1 MRKVT
6 IPVAAG
12 RNLAVLV
19 EAAVRNEILKLRGI
33 DSMAEF
39 LARQATQME
48 KGDDELT
55 QSLVVVSGLSGSGK
69 SIALKVLEDAGYY
82 CVDNLPA
89 TLLLEVADFLALEA
103 HHERIAVSVDARS
116 ASLPAL
122 PENIERLKA
131 RGFDCRVIYLEA
143 NTPTLLRRFSETRRR
158 HPVSGDMTLSEAI
171 ERERALLAGVAPLG
185 QRIDTSELQPRVL
198 QNWIRDLLGLGAGAL
213 TLLFES
219 FSYKQGV
226 PLDADWVLDA
236 RMIAN
241 PHYDPKLRPYTGRD
255 APVIEYLEHDALAQ
269 QWLADVRALL
279 ARWLPGDRAREPQPR
294 DGGDRLHRRPP
305 SLGLPRRAPGRD
317 FPRRMEGARAPPRPF
332 ASGELRIEDLPLFPL
347 LAVLFPGGRL
357 PLRIF
362 EQRYMDMAKACLKDG
377 SPFGVCLILEGGEVG
392 TPATPAAVGTTAAFR
407 VGTCRSSVCCTYPP
421 AANSASAS
429 AAGACSPT
437 ASRARPSKF

>member
-1 MRKVT
+1 
-6 IPVAAG
+6 
-12 RNLAVLV
+12 
-19 EAAVRNEILKLRGI
+19 
-33 DSMAEF
+33 
-39 LARQATQME
+39 
-48 KGDDELT
+48 
-55 QSLVVVSGLSGSGK
+55 
-69 SIALKVLEDAGYY
+69 
-82 CVDNLPA
+82 
-89 TLLLEVADFLALEA
+89 VADFLALEA

-171 ERERALLAGVAPLG
+171 ERERTLLAGVAPLG

-279 ARWLPGDRAREPQPR
+279 ARWLPEIVRENR
-294 DGGDRLHRRPP
+294 SHVTVAIGCT
-305 SLGLPRRAPGRD
+305 
-317 FPRRMEGARAPPRPF
+317 
-332 ASGELRIEDLPLFPL
+332 
-347 LAVLFPGGRL
+347 GGRHRSVYL
-357 PLRIF
+357 AERLA
-362 EQRYMDMAKACLKDG
+362 E
-377 SPFGVCLILEGGEVG
+377 
-392 TPATPAAVGTTAAFR
+392 TFR
-407 VGTCRSSVCCTYPP
+407 AEWKVLVRHRGLSQ
-421 AANSASAS
+421 AENSA
-429 AAGACSPT
+429 
-437 ASRARPSKF
+437 